1 MAKYLGA
8 YAATL
13 GVMVVIDLIW
23 LGVVARPIY
32 QRGIGHLMAEN
43 ASLPFAA
50 LFYLMY
56 TFGLVYLGIAPN
68 ASTVGLKSAFFAGAA
83 LGFFAYATYDLTNL
97 AVLRG
102 WPVWLAA
109 IDMAWGTLISGVA
122 TAAGKMALDWVVV
135 RN

>member
-1 MAKYLGA
+1 MAKYLSA
-8 YAATL
+8 YLATL
-13 GVMVVIDLIW
+13 IVMVAIDLVW
-23 LGVVARPIY
+23 LGVVARPLY

-43 ASLPFAA
+43 ANLSFAA

-56 TFGLVYLGIAPN
+56 AFGLVYLGIGPN
-68 ASTVGLKSAFFAGAA
+68 ASTQGVKSAFFAGAA

-97 AVLRG
+97 AVLRS

-122 TAAGKMALDWVVV
+122 AAAGKMALDWFPAAK
-135 RN
+135 